1 MKTIAAA
8 LAAAFLA
15 AGCASSLGGT
25 LGVRGRTLDGA
36 EGVEVVRLV
45 DGSPLEAKGVK
56 RGDIIVSLGGE
67 PVASDRDLQARIRA
81 AGFENAVRLGVRQGD
96 SLREIDVVPAEARR
110 TFKIGFM
117 IPFVGGWDGENDTAT
132 LGQASLLKVGVG
144 PDQKGLWLASC
155 VGWWSRPEGWDVS
168 LVVLTTGSS
177 FRIEPPSKE
186 VATSSP

>member
-25 LGVRGRTLDGA
+25 LGVCGRTHGG
-36 EGVEVVRLV
+36 GVEVLHLL
-45 DGSPLEAKGVK
+45 DNSPLEARGVRKGDV
-56 RGDIIVSLGGE
+56 IVSVAGE
-67 PVASDRDLQARIRA
+67 PVADARDLGDRVRA
-81 AGFENAVRLGVRQGD
+81 AGFERPIRVGVRTGD

-110 TFKIGFM
+110 VLKFGFL

-132 LGQASLLKVGVG
+132 VGQASLLKVGVG